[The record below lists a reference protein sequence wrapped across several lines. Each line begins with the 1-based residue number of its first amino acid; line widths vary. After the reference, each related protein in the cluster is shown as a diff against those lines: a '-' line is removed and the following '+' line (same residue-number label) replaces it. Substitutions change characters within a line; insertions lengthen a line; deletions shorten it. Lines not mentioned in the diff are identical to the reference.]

1 MDDKFRLLREDPAFT
16 KLFGLLRG
24 KYRSLGKVGG
34 SVKLALFTP
43 EEIRSIA
50 GFTGIAPDELTR
62 RGLTLN
68 KFEQALGRTVFSG
81 LSLPELLEQFF
92 GEPLTT
98 KEQERAWAKDAAA
111 AFIRTLEET
120 YPDGAFWW
128 TRIASLSP
136 DTRWIRALYRE
147 DDARLA
153 ELLGRVF
160 EAYRELSGES
170 DMELLPLFAQR
181 TTGNPHAFDSSQLTG
196 RLLTHCLYVRSVTDG
211 AEDTGMP
218 RSSEELNDLYARF
231 GLTRDDLWSFV
242 TCRGLVA
249 STADGTHPLWQ
260 AAAETD
266 SVLNVPVKML
276 RDITEVKP
284 AAGRDVWIVENSGVC
299 SALIDLVPDTPI
311 ICTHGQFRSSAW
323 MLLDLLAAED
333 VTFRYSGDFD
343 PEGLQMAQRLIDRHP
358 ERVEL
363 WRMDAES
370 YRMAMSEEDISGRAA
385 KLDGLSDPG
394 LIELARELRRS
405 GKAGYQEGL
414 LEQLASDMK
423 QQEL

>member
-1 MDDKFRLLREDPAFT
+1 MDDNIRLIVEDPALA
-16 KLFGLLRG
+16 KLLALIRD

-34 SVKLALFTP
+34 SVKLDRFTQ
-43 EEIRSIA
+43 EEICSIA
-50 GFTGIAPDELTR
+50 GFTGIPPDILTSR
-62 RGLTLN
+62 SLTLN

-81 LSLPELLEQFF
+81 LSLAELLEQFF

-111 AFIRTLEET
+111 AFIRTLEIT

-128 TRIASLSP
+128 ARIASASP
-136 DTRWIRALYRE
+136 DTRWIRSLYRK
-147 DDARLA
+147 DDTRLA
-153 ELLGRVF
+153 GLLGRVF
-160 EAYRELSGES
+160 EAYRNLPDEA
-170 DMELLPLFAQR
+170 DMELLSLFAHR

-242 TCRGLVA
+242 TCRGLIA
-249 STADGTHPLWQ
+249 STTDGPHPLWL
-260 AAAETD
+260 AAVETS

-276 RDITEVKP
+276 GDITEIKP
-284 AAGRDVWIVENSGVC
+284 AAGCDVWIVENSGVC
-299 SALIDLVPDTPI
+299 SALIDLVQDAPI
-311 ICTHGQFRSSAW
+311 ICTHGQFRSAAW
-323 MLLDLLAAED
+323 IVLDLLARED
-333 VTFRYSGDFD
+333 VTFHYSGDFD
-343 PEGLQMAQRLIDRHP
+343 PEGLQMAQRLIDRYP
-358 ERVEL
+358 KRVKL
-363 WRMDAES
+363 WRMDDES

-385 KLDGLSDPG
+385 KLDGLTDPG
-394 LIELARELRRS
+394 LIELAEELRRS

-414 LEQLASDMK
+414 LKLLAQDMRV
-423 QQEL
+423 